1 MEPLVRLSIF
11 SVKTVRGANV
21 AMFVVAAGLF
31 AMFFFN
37 TLYVQRVLGYSPLE
51 AGLAFLPFT
60 LGIIIGAGLAQPLL
74 PRLGPREVPVIG
86 SLIAA
91 AGLLLF
97 LRLSPDSTY
106 LADLLPGIMLTS
118 IGMGL
123 VFVPVTLIATSGV
136 PVDDAGL
143 ASGLFNTA
151 QQIGGA
157 LGLAVLTTL
166 ATNRTEDELSVARPR
181 ADPGRH
187 GRGARLRLPRD
198 LARQR
203 DPGRRR
209 RAPAPAARSPPRRRS
224 RRGGRGL
231 ARRGLTALSRRARRP

>member
-1 MEPLVRLSIF
+1 M
-11 SVKTVRGANV
+11 
-21 AMFVVAAGLF
+21 
-31 AMFFFN
+31 
-37 TLYVQRVLGYSPLE
+37 
-51 AGLAFLPFT
+51 
-60 LGIIIGAGLAQPLL
+60 
-74 PRLGPREVPVIG
+74 IG
-86 SLIAA
+86 SLIGA

-157 LGLAVLTTL
+157 LGLALLTTL
-166 ATNRTEDELSVARPR
+166 ATNRTEDELSSLGREPTQADTAEALVSGFHVTWLASAILVA
-181 ADPGRH
+181 AG
-187 GRGARLRLPRD
+187 GLL
-198 LARQR
+198 LAA
-203 DPGRRR
+203 
-209 RAPAPAARSPPRRRS
+209 APSPPRRRS